1 MINLAFKFEEE
12 RGYGNVVVVEGGK
25 MQ

>member
-1 MINLAFKFEEE
+1 MINLTFKFEDKS
-12 RGYGNVVVVEGGK
+12 GYANVVVVEGGK

>member
-1 MINLAFKFEEE
+1 MINLAFRFEDKSS
-12 RGYGNVVVVEGGK
+12 YGNVVVVEGGK